1 MNMNEP
7 KLRFKADDG
16 SQFPEWEEKKIGD
29 ITLSHNAGV
38 YIAKDNYGTG
48 TNIIGVGD
56 IYESDVINGKQYR
69 LAPVDSDEYI
79 LDEGD
84 LVYGESSLV
93 TEGIARTV
101 CISAAGKGTAFAWH
115 TRRYKVDRTII
126 NPYFL
131 TLQVNYAKRVRNHL
145 MRVCTRNALT
155 GMTTNEYFGTKVSV
169 PCLPEQQ
176 KIAEFLSTIDTVIE
190 KQKETVSAWEERKKG
205 VMQKLFSQEVR
216 FKADDG
222 SEFPEWEEKSYL
234 SICNV
239 FADGDWIESKDQ
251 SDSGIRLIQTGN
263 IGNGVF
269 IDKDDKK
276 KYISKETFDRLK
288 CNEVFEGDI
297 LISRLPSPA
306 GRACIVPKLNERMIT
321 AVDCTIVRTDKSII
335 LHDYCVQF
343 MQSSKHFYY
352 VASMMAGGTR
362 QRISRKNLEDELI
375 SVPCLEEQQKIA
387 DCLSSL
393 DEVIENQKAT
403 LAAWEELKK
412 GLLQQMFV

>member
-1 MNMNEP
+1 MVEP
-7 KLRFKADDG
+7 KLRFPEFNRTWEISKIDDFVNEMRGGASLRPKEILNSGDYKIIPKKSIQSGGKIVIDDNCSYVTSDVFKRFEKNQVDKTYLLVVLRDLVPTGPNIGYIVENDKVENGILAQGVYGFKLSKGLNEQYLIQFSNTPKYRTIMRNIMVGSTQVHIRNSSFLDVKIPYTSLPEQQKIAEFLSTIDTVIEKQKETVSVWEERKKGVMQKLFSQEVRFKANDG
-16 SQFPEWEEKKIGD
+16 SDFPEWEEKKIRD

-93 TEGIARTV
+93 PEGIARTV
-101 CISAAGKGTAFAWH
+101 CVGVAGKGTAFAWH

-131 TLQVNYAKRVRNHL
+131 TLQVNYAERVRNHL

-169 PCLPEQQ
+169 PCL
-176 KIAEFLSTIDTVIE
+176 A
-190 KQKETVSAWEERKKG
+190 
-205 VMQKLFSQEVR
+205 
-216 FKADDG
+216 
-222 SEFPEWEEKSYL
+222 
-234 SICNV
+234 
-239 FADGDWIESKDQ
+239 
-251 SDSGIRLIQTGN
+251 
-263 IGNGVF
+263 
-269 IDKDDKK
+269 
-276 KYISKETFDRLK
+276 
-288 CNEVFEGDI
+288 
-297 LISRLPSPA
+297 
-306 GRACIVPKLNERMIT
+306 
-321 AVDCTIVRTDKSII
+321 
-335 LHDYCVQF
+335 
-343 MQSSKHFYY
+343 
-352 VASMMAGGTR
+352 
-362 QRISRKNLEDELI
+362 
-375 SVPCLEEQQKIA
+375 EQQKIA

-393 DEVIENQKAT
+393 DEVIEKQKAT